1 MSGERRW
8 GGLRGGARR
17 SGRRTWLRHRLL
29 QAAEIWMFVR
39 FDSTELDFPSS
50 APRPVFCGM
59 EGRDRCEAQGLGFSV
74 FRDGFEVLPHR
85 TGAGTARGFCIA
97 GVPIDRAESCAP
109 IGCLSSSCLRS
120 TSNYAALTMN

>member
-8 GGLRGGARR
+8 GGLRGVARR

-29 QAAEIWMFVR
+29 LAAEIWMFVR

-85 TGAGTARGFCIA
+85 TGAGTLPGDSVSPGFRSIA
-97 GVPIDRAESCAP
+97 QK
-109 IGCLSSSCLRS
+109 
-120 TSNYAALTMN
+120 AALLLAACLVVVYGVLPITLLSQ